1 MDWKV
6 LAIDVQEAAAKNI
19 YNLQDFE
26 KQNPGRVAAVREW
39 FRTYK
44 TLEGKGLNE
53 FIADGIVFELDRT
66 LEIIFETNKQY
77 RKLIE

>member
-1 MDWKV
+1 
-6 LAIDVQEAAAKNI
+6 
-19 YNLQDFE
+19 
-26 KQNPGRVAAVREW
+26 VAAVREW

-53 FIADGIVFELDRT
+53 FIADGIVFGLDRT